1 MLTENVMEATATT
14 LADIAVLQFRT
25 LDDESSAE
33 IPQYVEQP
41 VEVHTSSE
49 DLDLLE
55 QVREETRR
63 QVLLEAEQEIEKK
76 DIEVR
81 RRLVRTLDSFAQERK
96 RYFEGI
102 EQQVVKLSLA
112 IAEKVLHREAT
123 IDPLLLT
130 GAVRVALDNVA
141 GRSSAVLR
149 VPVTEAQAW
158 QGHLHAAAD
167 PPELQ
172 PDETMHE
179 GECVLETKIGIV
191 DLGIRAQLA
200 EIEASFL
207 DLLGRRPMAE
217 A

>member
-1 MLTENVMEATATT
+1 MLTEHAMPLIANDFT
-14 LADIAVLQFRT
+14 DIAVLQFRT
-25 LDDESSAE
+25 LDEESAE
-33 IPQYVEQP
+33 SVQQFTEP
-41 VEVHTSSE
+41 SSGFQISNE
-49 DLDLLE
+49 SVLE
-55 QVREETRR
+55 QIREETRR
-63 QVLLEAEQEIEKK
+63 QAFFEAEQEIEKK

-81 RRLVRTLDSFAQERK
+81 SRIVRTLESFAQERK

-102 EQQVVKLSLA
+102 EQQVVRLSLA

-141 GRSSAVLR
+141 GRSPAVLR
-149 VPVTEAQAW
+149 VPATEAETWQA
-158 QGHLHAAAD
+158 HLQESTD
-167 PPELQ
+167 PPELR
-172 PDETMHE
+172 PDETMRE
-179 GECVLETKIGIV
+179 GECVLETKVGTV

>member
-1 MLTENVMEATATT
+1 MLTENVMETTATT

-25 LDDESSAE
+25 LDDESSEE
-33 IPQYVEQP
+33 IPQFVEQP
-41 VEVHTSSE
+41 VEIHTSSE
-49 DLDLLE
+49 DLLE

-63 QVLLEAEQEIEKK
+63 QVLLEAEQEIEQK

-81 RRLVRTLDSFAQERK
+81 SRVVRTLDSFAQERK

-102 EQQVVKLSLA
+102 EQQVVRLSLA

-141 GRSSAVLR
+141 GRSPAVLR
-149 VPVTEAQAW
+149 VPATEAQAW

-179 GECVLETKIGIV
+179 GECVLETKVGTV